1 MMPLWMKGTHAF
13 HASKA
18 SVGAAHTLSGA
29 ASKATMGESSGEV
42 CQQPTPPLLAF
53 RGEADPETNF
63 SDHNHS
69 HMPNPLSSPVHCPP
83 PSQTSADTSNS
94 NKPKCSALEN
104 MISMSGGTSEGGGS
118 AKHSVTRP
126 SGPVMLNTVATQ
138 LGEFNSKFEKVMM
151 P

>member
-13 HASKA
+13 HASNA

-29 ASKATMGESSGEV
+29 VSKAPVGESNGQV
-42 CQQPTPPLLAF
+42 HQQPTPPLLAF
-53 RGEADPETNF
+53 RGEADPKTNL

-83 PSQTSADTSNS
+83 PLQTSADTSNS
-94 NKPKCSALEN
+94 NKCKCSALDN
-104 MISMSGGTSEGGGS
+104 MISMSGGGS

-126 SGPVMLNTVATQ
+126 
-138 LGEFNSKFEKVMM
+138 LGRLCWTLWPLSLVNSTPNLRRWWCHK
-151 P
+151 